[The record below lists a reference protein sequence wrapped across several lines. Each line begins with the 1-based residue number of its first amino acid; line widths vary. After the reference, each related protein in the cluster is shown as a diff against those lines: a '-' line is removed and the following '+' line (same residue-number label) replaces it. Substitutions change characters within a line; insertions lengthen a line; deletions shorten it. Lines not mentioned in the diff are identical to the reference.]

1 MPAKGGNMANNNESR
16 TTQPIKMDEEDREI
30 IARLNK
36 ILAEAFESIAQ
47 LTRLP
52 VQEVLHIVEE
62 VDVAKLKEATQ
73 DAIKKI
79 SHATDLDR
87 SHIIEIFQ
95 SDPSASIDDIVIR
108 LHARSRSNR
117 SRW

>member
-1 MPAKGGNMANNNESR
+1 MANNNESR
-16 TTQPIKMDEEDREI
+16 TTQPLAMDEEDREI

-36 ILAEAFESIAQ
+36 ILAEAFEAMAQ

-62 VDVAKLKEATQ
+62 VDVAKLKDATQ

-79 SHATDLDR
+79 SHCTDLDR